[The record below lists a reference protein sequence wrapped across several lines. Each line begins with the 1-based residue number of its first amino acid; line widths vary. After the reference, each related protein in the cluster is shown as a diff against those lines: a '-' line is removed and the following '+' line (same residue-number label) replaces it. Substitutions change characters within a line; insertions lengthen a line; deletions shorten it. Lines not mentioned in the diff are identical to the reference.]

1 VISANV
7 NGAVNRQGTEVTAMD
22 HFSELTYSI
31 YADGELPEPERLRV
45 QQHLAQCEAC
55 RGQVVALEAENQV
68 LMEVFRMVESPAA
81 APGNI
86 ARSLLLTV
94 ASALVVAVGLDR
106 VVVSLERLA
115 PDVGSWMNW
124 FSLSWIQNFLFS
136 NAVDLMKEGPAML
149 NTLVTVLGVLVLGA
163 IAIGVLRHFLSRH
176 TITVAVLATGLMAVA
191 LPRPAS
197 AIEVRRQSTVRVG
210 SNETVKESLAATG
223 ETIDIEGTIDGNLIA
238 SGDRLV
244 VRGVVKGDVFWAG
257 HSMEIPGTV
266 EGSIYTWT
274 GALLASGHVGRNI
287 YAWTGAVEVSPTGH
301 VDNDIM
307 AFAGD
312 IRIEGAVGRDVS
324 TMSSSLDAGG
334 TIGRNLDVSTN
345 LLTVTSSAHIG
356 GDIRAKVDKKEQV
369 DIEPGASVAGKTDV
383 IIKKP
388 VNHYLQPKFYF
399 WQAIWMAGA
408 FIVGLLLHWMTPTL
422 IGGRLETGGALLRCG
437 GMGFLAL
444 VATPVAG
451 VVACV
456 TLVGIPVG
464 VMAIALFLAGL
475 WAAKIFVAAAVGRS
489 LVAGRGRAA
498 PSFPLALLAGLVT
511 VFVAINLP
519 YHVGGWMAFL
529 VILVGFGLVVNGV
542 REGLRRPHALS
553 EPPPASGTAAA
564 A

>member
-1 VISANV
+1 M
-7 NGAVNRQGTEVTAMD
+7 EVKNMD

-45 QQHLAQCEAC
+45 QQHVAQCEVC
-55 RGQVVALEAENQV
+55 RRQVAALEAENRV
-68 LMEVFRMVESPAA
+68 LMEVFRIAESPAA
-81 APGNI
+81 SGNI

-106 VVVSLERLA
+106 VVLSVERLA
-115 PDVGSWMNW
+115 PDLGSWMNS
-124 FSLSWIQNFLFS
+124 FSLSWLQSFLFS

-149 NTLVTVLGVLVLGA
+149 NTLVTVLGVLVLGG

-176 TITVAVLATGLMAVA
+176 TMTVAMLATGLMAVA
-191 LPRPAS
+191 LPRPA
-197 AIEVRRQSTVRVG
+197 AAMEVRHEQNVRVA
-210 SNETVKESLAATG
+210 SNETINDSLAATG
-223 ETIDIEGTIDGNLIA
+223 GTVDIEGTVNGNLIA

-244 VRGVVKGDVFWAG
+244 VRGVVKGDLFWAG

-274 GALLASGHVGRNI
+274 GALLVSGHVGHSI
-287 YAWTGAVEVSPTGH
+287 YTWTGEVEVSPTGH
-301 VDNDIM
+301 VDNDIL

-312 IRIEGAVGRDVS
+312 IRIEGTVGRDVS
-324 TMSSSLDAGG
+324 SMSSSLDVSGNV
-334 TIGRNLDVSTN
+334 GRDLDIATN

-356 GDIRAKVDKKEQV
+356 GNISAKVDKKTQV
-369 DIEPGASVAGKTDV
+369 DIEPGASVAGKTDI

-388 VNHYLQPKFYF
+388 TNHYLQPKFYY

-408 FIVGLLLHWMTPTL
+408 FIIGLLLHWSTPTL
-422 IGGRLETGGALLRCG
+422 ISGRLDTGGALLRSA
-437 GMGFLAL
+437 GMGFLAV

-451 VVACV
+451 IVACI

-464 VMAIALFLAGL
+464 VLAIGLFLAGL

-489 LVAGRGRAA
+489 LLAGRGRAA

-511 VFVAINLP
+511 VFVATNLP
-519 YHVGGWMAFL
+519 YHVGGWLTFL
-529 VILVGFGLVVNGV
+529 VILVGFGLVVESA
-542 REGLRRPHALS
+542 REGLRRRHALS
-553 EPPPASGTAAA
+553 VPPPESGSAPAAA
-564 A
+564 